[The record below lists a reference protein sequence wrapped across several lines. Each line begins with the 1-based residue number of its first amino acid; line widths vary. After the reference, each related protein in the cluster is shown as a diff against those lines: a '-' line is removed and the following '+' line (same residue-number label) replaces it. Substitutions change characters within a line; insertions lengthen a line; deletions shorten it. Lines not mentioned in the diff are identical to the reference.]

1 MKILPFILPGA
12 TKQSE
17 PDITNGIKPDA
28 NVISRRNFVQ
38 QASLAAGASIAA
50 PLTNTASALGK
61 WGALPVGK
69 GIRYAVLKPGTND
82 GLSAP
87 GLIDGIPFLQNTLLT
102 SLEEGGSASLTGLN
116 VEAKYL
122 YLRGCGNSIDV
133 PHNNWGGADDL
144 KNQFIGDKAGSLHI
158 QYLSSAVDSV
168 PLLFGY
174 TLWWCDGYNAS
185 PEPFK
190 SDFGKRAILDRALC
204 VANGLRGEKDLYY
217 LRIVLRDEPVLEIA
231 LGDNAEHA
239 GRPIIDGITFGDV
252 SNAGILDASRFVTVD
267 GGPMEDGLSAWLS
280 SHSVESTNPLPLS
293 RQDALRDLSHVI
305 YTFPSDID
313 ARTIRQVE
321 PVVLKQ
327 DYAGPEVKFE
337 GPPEADILTNVFMDN
352 SNELLERIDDST
364 GMVHE
369 SAIKSPN
376 YMGWVGYLPDLQPY
390 YDDSYTRTHFI
401 ALLSNMGFLAKANK
415 AIDYFD
421 RWMMYFPNSYPAL
434 QIGGKPVP
442 GHATVIANKPHV
454 YFDKLRKLGWPEKF
468 KTRDYGNPETDGH
481 GLLMLSR
488 WRAWTKGG
496 RTRAWLEQRWQ
507 AVNEAAEWIGWCLDN
522 PQLSLSEHGLL
533 YSESEGGMAI
543 ESLYCNVPC
552 YFGLLAYAEMA
563 QVAQKADAAR
573 RWRDQAG
580 RLLGA
585 MNAHFPSNQDPWG
598 DVWDPTK
605 TGGWGLATASVPILE
620 GMELY
625 GYDAIHHLPAGWA
638 ERTKRTYAMQS
649 SKRKPQFCD
658 PSAMGYGQGFITQS
672 AFLLDRME
680 DATHMTEWMARF
692 CFAPRQP
699 HPYRVPESVVM
710 KSNESMWARGGD
722 LGNGFQMG
730 EVLVACHI
738 LVGIDDYD
746 AATLKIMPRLP
757 AGWTGCTV
765 RNWPVR
771 VSSSGE
777 SEMVSLSM
785 EVSRDRECTICDL
798 KISVDKRVD
807 RVDVRLGPFPKAS
820 RSLTV
825 KNYRAATNAILFESG
840 DSKWAWIHVG
850 TIHDSCLIQSQ
861 TE

>member
-1 MKILPFILPGA
+1 M
-12 TKQSE
+12 
-17 PDITNGIKPDA
+17 
-28 NVISRRNFVQ
+28 SRRKFVQ
-38 QASLAAGASIAA
+38 RASLAAGVSISA
-50 PLTNTASALGK
+50 PLKSAASTLGK
-61 WGALPVGK
+61 WGALPASRGLS
-69 GIRYAVLKPGTND
+69 YAVLRPGNDD

-87 GLIDGIPFLQNTLLT
+87 DIIHSIPFLRTTVLT
-102 SLEEGGSASLTGLN
+102 SLEEGGTASLTGFN

-122 YLRGCGNSIDV
+122 YLRGCSNSIDV
-133 PHNNWGGADDL
+133 PHNNWGGADDV

-158 QYLSSAVDSV
+158 QYRSLAVDSV

-174 TLWWCDGYNAS
+174 TLWWQEGYKAS

-190 SDFGKRAILDRALC
+190 SDLAKQTILDRALC

-217 LRIVLRDEPVLEIA
+217 LRIALREEPVLAIA
-231 LGDNAEHA
+231 LNDNSEHA
-239 GRPIIDGITFGDV
+239 GRPIIDGITFGEV
-252 SNAGILDASRFVTVD
+252 SVATILDAARFIRVD
-267 GGPMEDGLSAWLS
+267 SGPIDDRISAWLS
-280 SHSVESTNPLPLS
+280 SHSIESINPLPRS
-293 RQDALRDLSHVI
+293 RQDALRDLSRVI
-305 YTFPSDID
+305 YTFPDDID
-313 ARTIRQVE
+313 VHTISETGHAFLNQTF
-321 PVVLKQ
+321 
-327 DYAGPEVKFE
+327 AGPEVKFE
-337 GPPEADILTNVFMDN
+337 GPPEAEILTNVFLDN
-352 SNELLERIDDST
+352 SNELLERIDNAT

-376 YMGWVGYLPDLQPY
+376 YMGWVGYLPDMQPY

-401 ALLSNMGFLAKANK
+401 ALLSNMGFLKKTNK
-415 AIDYFD
+415 AIAYFD

-434 QIGGKPVP
+434 QMGGKPVR
-442 GHATVIANKPHV
+442 GHATVIANKPHL

-488 WRAWTKGG
+488 WRAWAKEG
-496 RTRAWLEQRWQ
+496 RTKEWVEQHWE

-522 PQLSLSEHGLL
+522 PQLSLCEHGLL
-533 YSESEGGMAI
+533 YSESEGGMAM

-563 QVAQKADAAR
+563 QVVQKTDAAR
-573 RWRDQAG
+573 RWRDQAEK
-580 RLLGA
+580 LLEA
-585 MNAHFPSNQDPWG
+585 MNTYFQSNLEPWG
-598 DVWDPTK
+598 DVWDPAK
-605 TGGWGLATASVPILE
+605 IGGWGLATASVPILE

-625 GYDAIHHLPAGWA
+625 GYDAINHLPAGWA
-638 ERTKRTYAMQS
+638 ERTKRTYSMQS
-649 SKRKPQFCD
+649 SKRKPHFCD

-710 KSNESMWARGGD
+710 KSNGTLWARGGD

-730 EVLVACHI
+730 EVLLACHI
-738 LVGIDDYD
+738 LAGIDDYETG
-746 AATLKIMPRLP
+746 TLKLMPRLP
-757 AGWTGCTV
+757 IGWTGSTV

-771 VSSSGE
+771 VLSSSQLD
-777 SEMVSLSM
+777 MVSLSI
-785 EVSRDRECTICDL
+785 EVSRDRQCAKCDL
-798 KISVDKRVD
+798 KISVNKPVD
-807 RVDVRLGPFPKAS
+807 RVEIRLGPFPKAS
-820 RSLTV
+820 RHLIV
-825 KNYRAATNAILFESG
+825 KRDRVDTKAILFDSG
-840 DSKWAWIHVG
+840 DSKWAWISAG